1 MESKPKRN
9 SVRAL
14 ELLKEADIERAIGG
28 EAERK
33 LLPGW
38 NGENDYHKMIARDL
52 EEQAGKLME
61 HQGNIILHESGEAI
75 PETISDPAVD
85 SFLIETME
93 AGPSQLAIDA
103 SHERLDLLTNLGFDA
118 VEIGLDASA
127 SINAA
132 NSLEKMLAHQLG
144 TVHLMA
150 MKFMKT
156 SQEQLTLSENS
167 YGVHPKVVT
176 AHAEAAVKYA
186 NTSIRLMNTYQKA
199 LQSLVKMRT
208 SGQQTVRV
216 IHQYIQVSEGGKAVV
231 MDKLT
236 QANRSES
243 EEEGNAEN

>member
-1 MESKPKRN
+1 MSKSKRN
-9 SVRAL
+9 SVKAL
-14 ELLKEADIERAIGG
+14 ELLKDADIERAIGG
-28 EAERK
+28 EAKRK

-38 NGENDYHKMIARDL
+38 FGESDFRNREARRL
-52 EEQAGKLME
+52 EDQAGKLME

-75 PETISDPAVD
+75 PESISDPAVD
-85 SFLIETME
+85 AFLIETME

-127 SINAA
+127 TINAA

-150 MKFMKT
+150 MKFMKA
-156 SQEQLTLSENS
+156 SQDQLKESENNF
-167 YGVHPKVVT
+167 GVHPKVLT
-176 AHAEAAVKYA
+176 ARTEAAVKYV

-231 MDKLT
+231 LDKLT
-236 QANRSES
+236 QANGSES
-243 EEEGNAEN
+243 EEEGNAEK